1 MFTYPVETMVG
12 FSFSAPCFFLSLA
25 AVLLASDSD
34 RTRVPRSDRAAGV
47 FMLIDGGEYTFN
59 SSAAGAAC
67 RSLNVTIATRAQVER
82 AQRSGLETCKYGWIA
97 ERVAVVPRHTADQ
110 KCGRGTTGVVMWR
123 ANLDRKFGVFCFN
136 ASDFVET
143 PNSSTAGARSS
154 PPPTTRPPSPAP
166 AGPSLTSAT
175 RPPPSMAPTT
185 STNAPEQTPLPSTIT
200 PLIETTHSTRIS
212 TSTPPPL
219 KPSSTHISTSLSQLR
234 TSKPSTF
241 FTSARAFSFAL
252 SAQSATSQPTSSATP
267 SSGNVATA
275 LIILGSIIGVVV
287 VVVVAV
293 IAAVLLVRN
302 YKLDVF
308 TYWTRGTLRDDTET
322 EMWKHGDSETDLY
335 GGREGGE
342 EESDRKY
349 SSDITLCV
357 NPVFRTNSSQ

>member
-1 MFTYPVETMVG
+1 MVRS
-12 FSFSAPCFFLSLA
+12 SFSAPCLFLSLA
-25 AVLLASDSD
+25 AFLLASDSD
-34 RTRVPRSDRAAGV
+34 RSKVPRSPRAAGV
-47 FMLIDGGEYTFN
+47 FMLIEGGEYTFN

-97 ERVAVVPRHTADQ
+97 EQVAVVPRHTADL
-110 KCGRGTTGVVMWR
+110 KCGRGTTGVVIWR

-136 ASDFVET
+136 ASDFVEI
-143 PNSSTAGARSS
+143 PNSTAAGARSS
-154 PPPTTRPPSPAP
+154 PLPATRPPSPAP
-166 AGPSLTSAT
+166 GGPSLTSAT
-175 RPPPSMAPTT
+175 RPPPSMAPT
-185 STNAPEQTPLPSTIT
+185 STNAPEQTPFPSTIP
-200 PLIETTHSTRIS
+200 PLIETTHSTRIP

-234 TSKPSTF
+234 TSKPSAIALTL
-241 FTSARAFSFAL
+241 FTSAQAFSFPL
-252 SAQSATSQPTSSATP
+252 SAQSTTSQPTSSATP
-267 SSGNVATA
+267 SSGKVATA
-275 LIILGSIIGVVV
+275 LIILGSIIAVVV
-287 VVVVAV
+287 VVVVV

-322 EMWKHGDSETDLY
+322 EMWKHADSETDLY
-335 GGREGGE
+335 GGREGGD

-357 NPVFRTNSSQ
+357 NPVFRTSSSQ